1 MSEDSGYRTFL
12 SLLLYRSENHTMPVV
27 KKEHGS
33 SYGNFV
39 ICDRQGEYSENLL
52 KVLRDSFPG
61 DYQFHIFYDIGKLRS
76 FAGKN
81 RTEILLIS
89 SEFTEEERSCIAAER
104 KFLLTETRDEP
115 GLPEEMVLF
124 RYQSSDSMIKEMCNP
139 GISRKKK
146 PRIRNEPSIKGIVGI
161 YSPVHRVGKTK
172 FALHLGEQLA
182 EKKPV
187 LYLNME
193 GYSGEDL
200 YFSDNPGQDL
210 GTLLYYVKQNLD
222 NPGLKISTMTGQ
234 IGKMDYIMPME
245 NEYDLRQVKK
255 EEWMELLDIL
265 QEECIYEIIIL
276 DLGDCLDGLYDILRR
291 CSRVYTH
298 YIEEDASIAKL
309 EQYEHNLKAAGYG
322 EILARTV
329 KKRSG
334 RRRISVEKRAD
345 AG

>member
-1 MSEDSGYRTFL
+1 MS
-12 SLLLYRSENHTMPVV
+12 VI
-27 KKEHGS
+27 KKEYGS
-33 SYGNFV
+33 GYGNFV

-52 KVLRDSFPG
+52 RVLRDSFPG
-61 DYQFHIFYDIGKLRS
+61 DYQFHIFYDTEKLRK
-76 FAGKN
+76 FTGRNKA
-81 RTEILLIS
+81 EILLIG
-89 SEFTEEERSCIAAER
+89 SEFAAEERRTITAER
-104 KFLLTETRDEP
+104 KFLLTEKRDGQ
-115 GLPEEMVLF
+115 GLPEEQVLF
-124 RYQSSDSMIKEMCNP
+124 RYQSSDSMIKEICMS
-139 GISRKKK
+139 GSSRKKK
-146 PRIRNEPSIKGIVGI
+146 PRIRNEPSVKGIIGI

-182 EKKPV
+182 EKKAV

-193 GYSGEDL
+193 GYSGERF

-265 QEECIYEIIIL
+265 QEECIYEVIIL
-276 DLGDCLDGLYDILRR
+276 DLGDCLDGLYDILKR
-291 CSRVYTH
+291 CSRIYTH
-298 YIEEDASIAKL
+298 YIEEDTSIAKL
-309 EQYEHNLKAAGYG
+309 EQYENNLRATGYG

-329 KKRSG
+329 KKKSG
-334 RRRISVEKRAD
+334 RRRAAVEKRTD